1 MIELRLVGAESCFQL
16 NICFTCWLRI
26 TPRAT
31 PQVYIRAHQVAAFV
45 QAVCIALRAVAV
57 EQFLPLYQN
66 LSLCLMTPDCEF
78 LKRKSPVR
86 AGRG

>member
-1 MIELRLVGAESCFQL
+1 M
-16 NICFTCWLRI
+16 TCG
-26 TPRAT
+26 T
-31 PQVYIRAHQVAAFV
+31 PQDQKGKPRRNAVMAAYVQLERLRQIRAHQVAAFV

-57 EQFLPLYQN
+57 EQFLPLHQN